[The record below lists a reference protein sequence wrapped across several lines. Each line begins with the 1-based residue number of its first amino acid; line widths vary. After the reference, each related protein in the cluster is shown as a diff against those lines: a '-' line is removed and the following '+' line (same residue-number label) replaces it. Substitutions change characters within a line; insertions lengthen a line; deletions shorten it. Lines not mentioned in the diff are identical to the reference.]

1 MYKFYLSKRRKN
13 GLKTSEIDLEVWDTL
28 MNVPNR
34 NQQLP
39 DKFIETLIGNDS
51 PLLFLQTHELKN

>member
-39 DKFIETLIGNDS
+39 DQSAETLKGKDS
-51 PLLFLQTHELKN
+51 SLIYFKTDELKN